1 MPCQDPTKAIRER
14 YGALDATALRSRAK
28 CDIYCHLPEVDLAGL
43 PDCDINKPCP
53 YLVAVMND
61 VVLTGL
67 AKQLVVAELL
77 DEKSAQQA
85 AQQARKD
92 RLSLV
97 SYLVQNKLVTSL
109 VLAEMASDQFG
120 LPFLDL
126 TNLDKDS
133 QPRGLISEK
142 LIRQHHALPLW
153 RRGNKLF
160 VGISDPTNH
169 QAITDIQ
176 FSTGLTT
183 EAILI
188 EDDKLTAGI
197 DKFFD
202 TSNGLGEMADVDL
215 SLEIETTSD
224 SKETMLGEVDTEDA
238 PVVRFVNKMLMDAIR
253 LGSSDLHFEPYEKI
267 FRVRLR
273 TDGILHEVAK
283 PPTQLAG
290 RIAARLKVMAGLDI
304 SERRRPQDGRIKLRI
319 SKNRAIDFRVNTLPT
334 LWGEKIVMR
343 ILDPTSAQMGI
354 DALGYEPE
362 QKALYLEALSKPQG
376 MILVTGPTGSG
387 KTVSLYTG
395 LNILNTPDIN
405 ISTAEDP
412 VEINLEGINQV
423 NVNPRQGM
431 DFSQAL
437 RAFLRQD
444 PDVIMVGEIRDLE
457 TAEIAIKASQTGHM
471 VLSTLHTNSAAET
484 LTRLHHMGVAA
495 FNIATAINLIIAQ
508 RLARKLCP
516 HCKKEIS
523 VPRDIL
529 LSEGFPEDRIGSF
542 KLYSPVG
549 CEHCNSGYKGRV
561 GIYEVVKNTPAL
573 ERIIMEEG
581 NSIDIAAQMR
591 KDGYNDLRTSGLL
604 KAMHGLTSLEEIN
617 RVTKD

>member
-1 MPCQDPTKAIRER
+1 MTD
-14 YGALDATALRSRAK
+14 
-28 CDIYCHLPEVDLAGL
+28 
-43 PDCDINKPCP
+43 
-53 YLVAVMND
+53 VA
-61 VVLTGL
+61 LTGL

-77 DEKSAQQA
+77 GEKAALDAYQKAQ
-85 AQQARKD
+85 RNKI
-92 RLSLV
+92 SLV
-97 SYLVQNKLVTSL
+97 SYLVQNKILKSL
-109 VLAEMASDQFG
+109 VLAEIASEQFG
-120 LPFLDL
+120 VPFLDL
-126 TNLDKDS
+126 STFDKDG
-133 QPRGLISEK
+133 QPKGLVSEK

-160 VGISDPTNH
+160 VAVSDPTNH

-176 FSTGLTT
+176 FSTGLNT
-183 EAILI
+183 EAILV
-188 EDDKLTAGI
+188 EDDKLTDAI
-197 DKFFD
+197 DKFFEGN
-202 TSNGLGEMADVDL
+202 TASLGDMADVDL
-215 SLEIETTSD
+215 ENLDIETSD
-224 SKETMLGEVDTEDA
+224 EKKQDAFAGQDADDA
-238 PVVRFVNKMLMDAIR
+238 PVVRFVNKMLLDAIK
-253 LGSSDLHFEPYEKI
+253 LGSSDLHFEPYEKT

-283 PPTQLAG
+283 PPIQLAG
-290 RIAARLKVMAGLDI
+290 RIAARLKVMASLDI

-319 SKNRAIDFRVNTLPT
+319 SKTKAIDFRVNTLPT

-343 ILDPTSAQMGI
+343 ILDPSSAQMGI
-354 DALGYEPE
+354 DALGYEPD
-362 QKALYLEALSKPQG
+362 QKALYLEALKQPQG

-395 LNILNTPDIN
+395 INILNTVDIN

-412 VEINLEGINQV
+412 VEINLEGVNQV

-431 DFSQAL
+431 DFAQAL

-516 HCKKEIS
+516 HCKKET
-523 VPRDIL
+523 DIPHETL
-529 LSEGFPEDRIGSF
+529 IKEGFPEASIGTF
-542 KLYSPVG
+542 KIFAPVG
-549 CEHCNSGYKGRV
+549 CDHCNGGYKGRV
-561 GIYEVVKNTPAL
+561 GIYEVVKNTPDL
-573 ERIIMEEG
+573 QRLIMEEG
-581 NSIDIAAQMR
+581 NSMDIAIQMR
-591 KDGYNDLRTSGLL
+591 KDGFNDLRTSGLM
-604 KAMHGLTSLEEIN
+604 KAMQGITSLEEIN